1 MTRAPLSD
9 ALLRELGQ
17 FHLKDKSRELGL
29 NRPGSNVPETWFL
42 GPKAENESMLTEL
55 ITKALK
61 GNYSFRRDY
70 EPEDPPIFNPEDI
83 DPNNAKD
90 KKKAEAYVRSRHLLN
105 ERLGELT
112 QHLQGSI
119 PLASYRNQSHM
130 YWDIS
135 LPGVV
140 GYIAALLY
148 NQNNVAAEASPVTTM
163 LEIKV
168 CDDLC
173 RMLGYTIPKQAEI
186 KDGALKPWGHIT
198 CDGSVANAESIWAAR
213 NAKYLPVALA
223 EAIRIE
229 PIMANAHNLT
239 VKMLDGKRRRFL
251 DLDSWQL
258 LNLPLDEVIG
268 LTPRITKATG
278 ITADEITNVLASY
291 SVQSIGLVDFHRRF
305 LPNTPA
311 PVLMAPSP
319 AHYSWPKGL
328 ALVGSGRNAMQLIRV
343 DLDARMCMVDLRK
356 NLDACLAAGQP
367 VMEVVAVIG
376 TTEESAVDPLHD
388 ILEIREEYRQLG
400 MEFSVHADAAWGGY
414 FASMLHEPEV
424 FEEDTDVAEF
434 TECDKA
440 EDDESEA
447 LRDNVRRL
455 VREDIFTYDGI
466 AAGLHMNDYVMR
478 QYRALGR
485 ADTITVDPH
494 KAGFIPYPAGA
505 LCYRNGAMRDLIAFT
520 APVVYHG
527 GMDPTTGVYGI
538 EGSKPGAAAAA
549 VWLSHSII
557 RTDQSGY
564 GRLLGRCIFN
574 SKRLYAALFEL
585 AADHPTVTV
594 TPLQRLPA
602 EKAGG
607 SKSEI
612 EEQKRILARRVAPRS
627 NEQLLKIFESRPEV
641 FELFR
646 EAGSDQ
652 SIVTYA
658 LNFRTAEGLNTSL
671 DLMNEMNA
679 DIFAQLSLQSFN
691 GGHVPN
697 AEMFVTSS
705 EFGPATF
712 GQEFVDHYAERC
724 GVVPEAGKSLFYL
737 ISTTQNPWL
746 TETVHN
752 HKSENGNMLP
762 EVMKALARAAEK
774 AAAKVIKRHGLS
786 MPG

>member
-1 MTRAPLSD
+1 MTRAPLSND
-9 ALLRELGQ
+9 LLRQLGQ
-17 FHLKDKSRELGL
+17 FHRKDKSGELGL

-42 GPKAENESMLTEL
+42 GPNAENREMMTDLVNQ
-55 ITKALK
+55 ALNA
-61 GNYSFRRDY
+61 NYDFRIEYAPD
-70 EPEDPPIFNPEDI
+70 DPPIFNPDDI
-83 DPNNAKD
+83 DLDEAPDEEKAK
-90 KKKAEAYVRSRHLLN
+90 AYHRSRDLLN
-105 ERLGELT
+105 ERLDELT
-112 QHLQGSI
+112 RHLRGSI

-130 YWDIS
+130 YWDVS

-173 RMLGYTIPKQAEI
+173 RMLGYSLPTQDQIR
-186 KDGALKPWGHIT
+186 DGVLKPWGHIT

-223 EAIRIE
+223 EAIRVE
-229 PIMANAHNLT
+229 PKMACAQNLT
-239 VKMLDGKRRRFL
+239 VEMLDGKRRRLL

-278 ITADEITNVLASY
+278 ISTEDITAILGSY
-291 SVQSIGLVDFHRRF
+291 SVQAIGLVEFHRRF

-311 PVLMAPSP
+311 PVLLGPAP

-328 ALVGSGRNAMQLIRV
+328 ALVGMGRNAMRVIKV
-343 DLDARMCMVDLRK
+343 DLDARMCMVSLREE
-356 NLDACLAAGQP
+356 LDKCLSEGQP

-376 TTEESAVDPLHD
+376 TTEESSVDPLHD

-414 FASMLHEPEV
+414 FASMLREPMALKPEAAALS
-424 FEEDTDVAEF
+424 DA
-434 TECDKA
+434 DKA
-440 EDDESEA
+440 EGEATHTFSERIRQTI
-447 LRDNVRRL
+447 RD
-455 VREDIFTYDGI
+455 DIFTYDGV
-466 AAGLHMNDYVMR
+466 AAGIHMSDYVTR
-478 QYRALGR
+478 QYKALGR

-549 VWLSHSII
+549 VWLSHSVI

-574 SKRLYAALFEL
+574 SKRLYAALFKL
-585 AADHPTVTV
+585 DVDHPAVTV

-607 SKSEI
+607 TKQEVAD
-612 EEQKRILARRVAPRS
+612 QRDVLAQMVAQRS
-627 NEQLLKIFESRPEV
+627 NAQLLEVFRSRPEV

-658 LNFRTAEGLNTSL
+658 FNFCTAEGVNTDL
-671 DLMNEMNA
+671 DLMNEMNS
-679 DIFAQLSLQSFN
+679 DIFNQLSIQSFN
-691 GGHVPN
+691 GGELP
-697 AEMFVTSS
+697 EPKMFVTSS
-705 EFGPATF
+705 EFDPGTF
-712 GQEFVDHYAERC
+712 GQDFLDHYAERC
-724 GVVPEAGKSLFYL
+724 GVRSQTGKSLRYL

-746 TETVHN
+746 TETMHN
-752 HKSENGNMLP
+752 EKAENGNMLP
-762 EVMKALARAAEK
+762 EIMKALSRAAEI
-774 AAAKVIKRHGLS
+774 AANRVIKRHGLS
-786 MPG
+786 KPG

>member
-9 ALLRELGQ
+9 DLLRELGQ
-17 FHLKDKSRELGL
+17 YHLRDKSRELGL
-29 NRPGSNVPETWFL
+29 NRPGSQVPETWFL
-42 GPKAENESMLTEL
+42 GPKAENQQMMSDL
-55 ITKALK
+55 IGQALE
-61 GNYSFRRDY
+61 GNYLFRQEY
-70 EPEDPPIFNPEDI
+70 APHDPPIFTPEDI
-83 DPNNAKD
+83 DTKSAPD
-90 KKKAEAYVRSRHLLN
+90 RPRAEAYHRSRALLH
-105 ERLGELT
+105 ERLDELT
-112 QHLQGSI
+112 RYLKGSI

-130 YWDIS
+130 YWDVS

-173 RMLGYTIPKQAEI
+173 RMLGYHIPNQTQI
-186 KDGALKPWGHIT
+186 RDGALKPWGHIT

-223 EAIRIE
+223 AAIRTE
-229 PIMANAHNLT
+229 GVMAPARNLT
-239 VKMLDGKRRRFL
+239 VRLLDGKRRRLL
-251 DLDSWQL
+251 DLDAWQL

-278 ITADEITNVLASY
+278 IATEVITGVLAEY
-291 SVQSIGLVDFHRRF
+291 SVQSVGLVEFHRRF
-305 LPNTPA
+305 LPDTPP
-311 PVLMAPSP
+311 PVLLAPSP

-328 ALVGSGRNAMQLIRV
+328 ALVGSGRNAMRVIRV
-343 DLDARMCMVDLRK
+343 DLDARMCMVDLRAT
-356 NLDACLAAGQP
+356 LDQCLAEGQP

-388 ILEIREEYRQLG
+388 ILEIRDEYRQLG

-414 FASMLHEPEV
+414 FASMLHEAEV
-424 FEEDTDVAEF
+424 FEDETDVPEF
-434 TECDKA
+434 SDTDKA
-440 EDDESEA
+440 EDDAAEEF
-447 LRDNVRRL
+447 RDEVRRII
-455 VREDIFTYDGI
+455 REDIFTYDGI
-466 AAGLHMNDYVMR
+466 AAGMHMNDYVMR

-549 VWLSHSII
+549 VWLSHSVI

-574 SKRLYAALFEL
+574 SKRLYAALFEMD
-585 AADHPTVTV
+585 ADHPTISV

-607 SKSEI
+607 TQYEI
-612 EEQKRILARRVAPRS
+612 NAQKQVLARRVAPRS
-627 NEQLLKIFESRPEV
+627 NEQLLEIFRTRPEV

-658 LNFRTAEGLNTSL
+658 LNFRTGEGLNTSL

-679 DIFAQLSLQSFN
+679 DIFSQLSLQSFN
-691 GGHVPN
+691 GGHVPH

-705 EFGPATF
+705 EFDPATF
-712 GQEFVDHYAERC
+712 GQDFVDHYAQRC
-724 GVVPEAGKSLFYL
+724 GVVPEPGKSLFYL

-752 HKSENGNMLP
+752 HKAENGNMLP

-774 AAAKVIKRHGLS
+774 SAAKVIRRHGLS